1 MKLNLKNM
9 QIGKLSLL
17 MISGIILFTSCSN
30 DEESTTLES
39 LNGIWNVKNI
49 SGGIAGINDDYDDG
63 TITWTF
69 TNQMLTVENNES
81 QGNLYSGFE
90 SGTYN
95 YTVSEING
103 FQYIFINNVEFGSY
117 ALATNSLIID
127 QNETSSGAGADGFIL
142 QLER

>member
-1 MKLNLKNM
+1 M